1 MTIDGS
7 TQLYGLLG
15 HPIAHSLSPAI
26 YNSFFASAGLN
37 QAYVP
42 LAVCPEA
49 LEATFPALRH
59 LGFRGL
65 NVTSPYKQRVAVLV
79 DRLEGVAAEV
89 GCVNTARLEGD
100 RWVGLNT
107 DGEGL
112 CRWLEQA
119 EGLELG
125 RLRVVLLGA
134 GNAARALFRALL
146 DRSPRSLTVINRSSG
161 RFREPFFAAH
171 AGAAGV
177 SYIGM
182 DGHCADEPMRSAEL
196 VVNATSYGLGG
207 RDESDRPS
215 LPGGGLPGGGL
226 PGGGLPGGGLPSLAL
241 LGPRAR
247 VVDTNYS
254 AGGPTRFL
262 AGVPAGCRAHDGRGM
277 LLYLAREAYRA
288 WTGRDPDL
296 EPVKRLLRLAPSP

>member
-1 MTIDGS
+1 MIDGS

-37 QAYVP
+37 QAYLP

-65 NVTSPYKQRVAVLV
+65 NVTSPYKQRVAALV
-79 DRLEGVAAEV
+79 DRLEGVASEL

-100 RWVGLNT
+100 RWVGSNT

-112 CRWLEQA
+112 CRWLELA

-182 DGHCADEPMRSAEL
+182 DGQCADEPMQDADL

-207 RDESDRPS
+207 RDESDRP
-215 LPGGGLPGGGL
+215 
-226 PGGGLPGGGLPSLAL
+226 GLPGGGLPSLAL
-241 LGPRAR
+241 LGPRTR

-296 EPVKRLLRLAPSP
+296 EPVMRLLRLAPSP